1 MTENIHDLVIIG
13 GGPTGLAAAIY
24 AARAEMKTL
33 ILERMIP
40 GGQVQNTM
48 EIENYPGF
56 AEVSGYELS
65 EKFHQHALKFGAQVE
80 MINVSAVSTENGI
93 IKLTT
98 DSGDIYG
105 RAALVATGAK
115 ARFLN
120 VPGEAHYRDI
130 GGGVSYC
137 AVCDGAF
144 YKERDVMVIGGGDSA
159 VEEAIYLTKFAKSV
173 KIVHRRDELRAA
185 KILQE
190 RARTNEKISFE
201 WNSVVEEIVGDDKH
215 VNGIRLKSTIDGTI
229 RDIPCYGVFIYVG
242 MSPNTQFVQG
252 IIDLDSDGF
261 VKTNEHLMT
270 TMPGLFAAGD
280 VRSGAWRQIITAV
293 ADGAL
298 SVKYIEEYLNK

>member
-1 MTENIHDLVIIG
+1 MTDKINDLVVIG

-24 AARAEMKTL
+24 AARAELSTL
-33 ILERMIP
+33 ILEKMLP

-56 AEVSGYELS
+56 SEISGYELS

-80 MINVSAVSTENGI
+80 MITVNGVSSEDGK
-93 IKLTT
+93 IKVTT

-105 RAALVATGAK
+105 RAALIATGAK

-120 VPGEAHYRDI
+120 VPGEAKYRDI

-144 YKERDVMVIGGGDSA
+144 YKDRDVMVIGGGDSA
-159 VEEAIYLTKFAKSV
+159 VEEAIYLTKFAKTV

-185 KILQE
+185 RILQE
-190 RARTNEKISFE
+190 RAKSNEKISFE
-201 WNSVVEEIVGDDKH
+201 WNSVVDEIVGDDRH
-215 VNGIRLKSTIDGTI
+215 VNGIRLKSTIDGSI
-229 RDIPCYGVFIYVG
+229 REVPCYGVFIYVG
-242 MSPNTQFVQG
+242 MSPNSQFLQG
-252 IIDLDSDGF
+252 TIDLDSDGF
-261 VKTNEHLMT
+261 IITNQHLMT
-270 TMPGLFAAGD
+270 SMPGLFAAGD

-298 SVKYIEEYLNK
+298 SVKFIEEYLNR